1 MVDISTRC
9 DASSGCDAGTVSR
22 VYFDASDYA
31 AFTANGNV
39 FGGIGGG
46 SPTTCTAIARDVS
59 GNALST
65 RYHLEFDTG
74 VCWKITNGTFS
85 YNSGQC

>member
-1 MVDISTRC
+1 M
-9 DASSGCDAGTVSR
+9 
-22 VYFDASDYA
+22 
-31 AFTANGNV
+31 

-46 SPTTCTAIARDVS
+46 GPTTCTAIARDVS

-65 RYHLEFDTG
+65 RYHLEFDTN
-74 VCWKITNGTFS
+74 VCWKITNGIFS